1 MSENTTNEEFKKQ
14 ARDYILGEAG
24 AIPIYRKREKR
35 LSTPRFRLRLVEYL
49 LEAGKPIS
57 HYKMAFDFKKTSS
70 SLRRHLKVLS
80 EAGIVCDR
88 VYVRGKRVVH
98 WTVCPVCPLRN
109 ICEDKES
116 TVWKNT

>member
-14 ARDYILGEAG
+14 ARDYILGKAG
-24 AIPIYRKREKR
+24 AIPIY
-35 LSTPRFRLRLVEYL
+35 
-49 LEAGKPIS
+49 
-57 HYKMAFDFKKTSS
+57 
-70 SLRRHLKVLS
+70 
-80 EAGIVCDR
+80 
-88 VYVRGKRVVH
+88 